1 MLDLELVSQ
10 NIDIE
15 KFLFTHLRVRYLGKS
30 GNNYTIL
37 CPDPTHIDKHPSCF
51 FHKEKL
57 VYHCFGC
64 SSRGSLVDLIMLTQ
78 DVDADEAET
87 IIKKFIGMEIDAVAS
102 TLKTRYEKYNLK
114 PVILSTQFRS
124 DWENARYEIQE
135 FVEKKNYNLALF
147 DKYYIGYN
155 NGIGSI
161 TFPIIYGNRVI
172 NVGERYVLGDQ
183 DSKIKYR
190 KGVPLALSVWGIFD
204 GYDPSN
210 PFFTEGIA
218 DALRMR
224 EAGYNAY
231 ALLSIVLPNGKMRFL
246 LDHFEGTFTIVPDGD
261 HGGDKMIEIWKKCEH
276 HTRVMVMQPKHDD
289 IDATPIN
296 EIHRLVKGRIS
307 MREFMVGKCDSGD
320 SGDFICEGIDER

>member
-30 GNNYTIL
+30 GSNYKIL

-57 VYHCFGC
+57 VYQCFGC
-64 SSRGSLVDLIMLTQ
+64 LNRGNLIDLIMYTQ
-78 DVDADEAET
+78 DVDEKEAEL
-87 IIKKFIGMEIDAVAS
+87 IVKKYIGMDTDSVATS
-102 TLKTRYEKYNLK
+102 LRARYEKYNMNSI
-114 PVILSTQFRS
+114 VLSTQFRR
-124 DWENARYEIQE
+124 DWENARVEIQE
-135 FVEKKNYNLALF
+135 FIKVKNYNLSLF
-147 DKYYIGYN
+147 DRYFIGFN
-155 NGIGSI
+155 NRLGSI

-172 NVGERYVLGDQ
+172 NIGERYVLGDQ

-190 KGVPLALSVWGIFD
+190 KGIPLAMSVWGLFD
-204 GYDPSN
+204 GYDPVN

-218 DALRMR
+218 DAVRMR

-231 ALLSIVLPNGKMRFL
+231 ALLSIVLPNNKMRFL
-246 LDHFEGTFTIVPDGD
+246 LDHFEGDFTIVPDGD
-261 HGGDKMIEIWKKCEH
+261 HGGDKMIEAWKKCEH
-276 HTRVMVMQPKHDD
+276 HVRVKVMQPKHDD

-296 EIHRLVKGRIS
+296 EIHRLVNNRVSIRKFMIASKINIDNVCGGVCGRT
-307 MREFMVGKCDSGD
+307 
-320 SGDFICEGIDER
+320 